1 MRKVIVITI
10 LVLAVGLRAQPPRG
24 APQFMRTV
32 PEELLPAA
40 LDELSALA
48 LTDTALP
55 ARTKQLIALAVSAQI
70 PCRNCVYASSQLA
83 RSAGASDRELREAIA
98 MGAITRHWSTV
109 IDGSQLDAA
118 ELDRDLILMINFM
131 KTSGI
136 GTPKP
141 TAEPITDAASAYR
154 DIERTFGAVPAFVK
168 AFPVL
173 AIAPAWREIEDL
185 ELSQATQLD
194 GKTKELIGL
203 AVAAQIPCRFCVSF
217 HTEVARM
224 NGASDD
230 ELKEAVAMAALSRHW
245 ATIITGSLED
255 EAQFRR
261 EIDLLIRTR
270 KRTAQR

>member
-1 MRKVIVITI
+1 MRKVIMLTI
-10 LVLAVGLRAQPPRG
+10 LVFAVGLRAQPPQQLVKTL
-24 APQFMRTV
+24 PDEV
-32 PEELLPAA
+32 VPAA
-40 LDELSALA
+40 LDELTALE

-55 ARTKQLIALAVSAQI
+55 ARTTQLIALAVAAQI
-70 PCRNCVYASSQLA
+70 PCRMCVYASSQLA

-98 MGAITRHWSTV
+98 MAALTRHWSV
-109 IDGSQLDAA
+109 VVDGSQLDPA
-118 ELDRDLILMINFM
+118 ELDRDLILLINFM

-141 TAEPITDAASAYR
+141 PAEPVTDAASAYR
-154 DIERTFGAVPAFVK
+154 DIERTFGTVPAFVK

-173 AIAPAWREIEDL
+173 AIAPAWREIRDL

-194 GKTKELIGL
+194 GKTKELIGV

-217 HTEVARM
+217 HTEAARM

-230 ELKEAVAMAALSRHW
+230 ELREAVAMAALSLHW

-255 EAQFRR
+255 EPQFRR
-261 EIDLLIRTR
+261 EIDQRIRTR